1 MFPLPGPAPWSAT
14 ALSHDIVAIPDT
26 TPTHSPTLA
35 QTQFCPGPLIA
46 NLRGSSCPLAC
57 PFHIPGMESTKPFPR
72 SSKSDCKG
80 AHLPQPG
87 PSTHGHVVRGSL
99 PSNYGYR
106 DTSSAHSFASICP
119 HCISKEYYI
128 LVHELMDQAE
138 ASECICSQTYAA

>member
-1 MFPLPGPAPWSAT
+1 MFPLPGSGPWSAT
-14 ALSHDIVAIPDT
+14 ALSHDIVA
-26 TPTHSPTLA
+26 TLA
-35 QTQFCPGPLIA
+35 QTQFCPGPTHVGSWLLPLMA

-57 PFHIPGMESTKPFPR
+57 PFHIPGTESTKPFPH
-72 SSKSDCKG
+72 SSMSDCKG